1 MTPMSGRIVARTL
14 SAAALGALLLV
25 AGTPA
30 ALAAQQ
36 APPGH
41 FQDVIALPN
50 GFQPEGIAIGPGGT
64 AYVGSL
70 ADGDVYVFNVRTGE
84 EITTIEGPGTS
95 SVGLKIDKRGRLFIA
110 GGDTG
115 KARVVDAATGDLLRS
130 YTLTTAPSF
139 VNDVIVTHYAAW
151 FTDSSQ
157 AQLYKLPIGR
167 GGALPKPAPDAI
179 EVVPLSGDWVQQ
191 MGFNANG
198 IAQTP
203 NHRAL
208 LVIQSSTG
216 LLFRV
221 DPETGVARVVDL
233 GGVTLEGGDGLLV
246 VGRTLYVVQGQTNTV
261 AVVRLNAAGT
271 SGELVEQRTD
281 PHFQFPTTIARFG
294 KGLYLPNARF
304 DIAPTPDTEYS
315 VVRID
320 R

>member
-1 MTPMSGRIVARTL
+1 
-14 SAAALGALLLV
+14 
-25 AGTPA
+25 
-30 ALAAQQ
+30 
-36 APPGH
+36 
-41 FQDVIALPN
+41 
-50 GFQPEGIAIGPGGT
+50 
-64 AYVGSL
+64 
-70 ADGDVYVFNVRTGE
+70 
-84 EITTIEGPGTS
+84 
-95 SVGLKIDKRGRLFIA
+95 
-110 GGDTG
+110 
-115 KARVVDAATGDLLRS
+115 
-130 YTLTTAPSF
+130 
-139 VNDVIVTHYAAW
+139 
-151 FTDSSQ
+151 
-157 AQLYKLPIGR
+157 
-167 GGALPKPAPDAI
+167 
-179 EVVPLSGDWVQQ
+179 